1 MYCYYRALIKRK
13 GVKRHFRDE
22 FGKARLLM
30 NYSATYLKQERSK
43 LIKVFVMFL
52 AVLMT
57 FVIVTDGLTAEAA
70 AAKLATPKMVEQ
82 VNYGSDFT
90 HPYNKQTSTIKVHWT
105 SVKGATSYEL
115 YIKGGKYKSWKK
127 YKTVKA
133 TNCTVSNLARTTTY
147 QFKVRAVKGKTLS
160 AYSKTQTIKT
170 ARMDFDKAGWE
181 AMCRIVYHEVGQ
193 MSGSMWD
200 KPIVYVADCVAN
212 QYVAAKYTNNPM
224 WKAYYRN
231 YKNVQDI
238 IYRSGGF
245 MSSAQ
250 LSRDGANYSNVS
262 RRVKQAVFG
271 AVYGKTHYN
280 GIANDYNVYF
290 WCNRSYKTN
299 SSKIAYTFKIPWG
312 YFNVWRTY
320 WG

>member
-1 MYCYYRALIKRK
+1 A
-13 GVKRHFRDE
+13 
-22 FGKARLLM
+22 
-30 NYSATYLKQERSK
+30 SK
-43 LIKVFVMFL
+43 
-52 AVLMT
+52 
-57 FVIVTDGLTAEAA
+57 
-70 AAKLATPKMVEQ
+70 
-82 VNYGSDFT
+82 
-90 HPYNKQTSTIKVHWT
+90 
-105 SVKGATSYEL
+105 YEL

-127 YKTVKA
+127 YKTVKN
-133 TNCTVSNLARTTTY
+133 TNCTVTGLQRTTSY
-147 QFKVRAVKGKTLS
+147 QFRVKAVNGSAAS

-170 ARMDFDKAGWE
+170 ARMDFNKAGWE
-181 AMCRIVYHEVGQ
+181 AMCRIVYHEVGK
-193 MSGSMWD
+193 MSGSEWD

-212 QYVAAKYTNNPM
+212 QYVAAKYTKNAM
-224 WKAYYRN
+224 WRSYYARYN
-231 YKNVQDI
+231 NVQDI

-271 AVYGKTHYN
+271 AVYGKTHLN

-299 SSKIAYTFKIPWG
+299 SSKIAYSFKIPWG

>member
-1 MYCYYRALIKRK
+1 MQ
-13 GVKRHFRDE
+13 
-22 FGKARLLM
+22 KAQLAPSEQTILLM
-30 NYSATYLKQERSK
+30 NYSANSFKQETSK
-43 LIKVFVMFL
+43 AMKIFVMFV

-57 FVIVTDGLTAEAA
+57 FLVMTEGVSAEAA
-70 AAKLATPKMVEQ
+70 SAGLSAPKMIEQ
-82 VNYGSDFT
+82 INYGSDFT
-90 HPYNKQTSTIKVHWT
+90 HPYNKQTNTIKVHW
-105 SVKGATSYEL
+105 SAVSGAASYEL
-115 YIKGGKYKSWKK
+115 YIKGGNYKNWTKYA
-127 YKTVKA
+127 TVKTTSA
-133 TNCTVSNLARTTTY
+133 TVSKLSRTTSY
-147 QFKVRAVKGKTLS
+147 QFKVKALNGKKAS
-160 AYSKTQTIKT
+160 DYSKTQTIKT

-181 AMCRIVYHEVGQ
+181 AMCRIVYHEVGK
-193 MSGSMWD
+193 MAGSMWD

-212 QYVAAKYTNNPM
+212 QYVAAKYTNNAM
-224 WKAYYRN
+224 WRAYYARYN
-231 YKNVQDI
+231 SVQDI
-238 IYRSGGF
+238 IYKSGGF

-250 LSRDGANYSNVS
+250 LSRDGANYSNVTK
-262 RRVKQAVFG
+262 RVKQAVFG

>member
-1 MYCYYRALIKRK
+1 MRC
-13 GVKRHFRDE
+13 
-22 FGKARLLM
+22 KAVLLM
-30 NYSATYLKQERSK
+30 DHSASFISTKNKSLKVYSDVYCSTYDIFGNDRGIS
-43 LIKVFVMFL
+43 
-52 AVLMT
+52 A
-57 FVIVTDGLTAEAA
+57 DAA
-70 AAKLATPKMVEQ
+70 AAKLSTPKMTAQ
-82 VNYGSDFT
+82 INYGSEFT
-90 HPYNKQTSTIKVHWT
+90 HPYNKQTNTIKVHW
-105 SVKGATSYEL
+105 SKVKGASKYEL

-127 YKTVKA
+127 YKTVKN
-133 TNCTVSNLARTTTY
+133 TNCTVTGLQRTTSY
-147 QFKVRAVKGKTLS
+147 QFRVKAVNGSAAS

-170 ARMDFDKAGWE
+170 ARMDFNKAGWE
-181 AMCRIVYHEVGQ
+181 AMCRIVYHEVGK
-193 MSGSMWD
+193 MSGSEWD

-212 QYVAAKYTNNPM
+212 QYVAAKYTKNAM
-224 WKAYYRN
+224 WRSYYARYN
-231 YKNVQDI
+231 NVQDI

-271 AVYGKTHYN
+271 AVYGKTHLN

-299 SSKIAYTFKIPWG
+299 SSKIAYSFKIPWG

>member
-1 MYCYYRALIKRK
+1 MRC
-13 GVKRHFRDE
+13 
-22 FGKARLLM
+22 KAVLLM
-30 NYSATYLKQERSK
+30 DHSTSFISAKNKSLKV
-43 LIKVFVMFL
+43 IVMFI
-52 AVLMT
+52 AALMT
-57 FVIVTDGLTAEAA
+57 FLVMTEGFSADAA
-70 AAKLATPKMVEQ
+70 AAKLSTPKMTAQ
-82 VNYGSDFT
+82 INYGSEFT
-90 HPYNKQTSTIKVHWT
+90 HPYNKQTNTIKN
-105 SVKGATSYEL
+105 
-115 YIKGGKYKSWKK
+115 
-127 YKTVKA
+127 
-133 TNCTVSNLARTTTY
+133 TNCTVTGLQRTTSY
-147 QFKVRAVKGKTLS
+147 QFRVKAVNGSAAS

-170 ARMDFDKAGWE
+170 ARMDFNKAGWE
-181 AMCRIVYHEVGQ
+181 AMCRIVYHEVGK
-193 MSGSMWD
+193 MSGSEWD

-212 QYVAAKYTNNPM
+212 QYVAAKYTKNAM
-224 WKAYYRN
+224 WRSYYARYN
-231 YKNVQDI
+231 NVQDI

-271 AVYGKTHYN
+271 AVYGKTHLN

-299 SSKIAYTFKIPWG
+299 SSKIAYSFKIPWG

>member
-1 MYCYYRALIKRK
+1 MRC
-13 GVKRHFRDE
+13 
-22 FGKARLLM
+22 KAVLLM
-30 NYSATYLKQERSK
+30 DHSANFISAKNKSLKV
-43 LIKVFVMFL
+43 IVMFI
-52 AVLMT
+52 AALMT
-57 FVIVTDGLTAEAA
+57 FLVMTEGFSADAA
-70 AAKLATPKMVEQ
+70 AAKLSTPKMTAQ
-82 VNYGSDFT
+82 INYGSEFT
-90 HPYNKQTSTIKVHWT
+90 HPYNKQTNTIKVHW
-105 SVKGATSYEL
+105 SKVKGASNYEL

-127 YKTVKA
+127 YKTVKN
-133 TNCTVSNLARTTTY
+133 TNCTVTGLQRTTSY
-147 QFKVRAVKGKTLS
+147 QFRVKAVNGSAAS

-170 ARMDFDKAGWE
+170 ARMDFNKAGWE
-181 AMCRIVYHEVGQ
+181 AMCRIVYHEVGK
-193 MSGSMWD
+193 MSGSEWD

-212 QYVAAKYTNNPM
+212 QYVAAKYTKNAM
-224 WKAYYRN
+224 WRSYYARYN
-231 YKNVQDI
+231 NVQDI
-238 IYRSGGF
+238 IYKSGGF

-271 AVYGKTHYN
+271 AVYGKTHLN

-299 SSKIAYTFKIPWG
+299 SSKIAYSFKIPWG